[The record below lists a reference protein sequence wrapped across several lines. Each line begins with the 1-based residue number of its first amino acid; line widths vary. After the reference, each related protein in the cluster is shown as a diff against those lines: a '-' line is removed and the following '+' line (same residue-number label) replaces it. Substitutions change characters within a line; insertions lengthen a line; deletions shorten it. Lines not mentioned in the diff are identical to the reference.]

1 LAGFGAGAAAAWLF
15 GVILD
20 LSNAERHIGE
30 YSVWGWAFSALG
42 AGALVAFGAIALLRR
57 LPEAGLM
64 ADGRR

>member
-1 LAGFGAGAAAAWLF
+1 LGVLGA
-15 GVILD
+15 
-20 LSNAERHIGE
+20 
-30 YSVWGWAFSALG
+30 G